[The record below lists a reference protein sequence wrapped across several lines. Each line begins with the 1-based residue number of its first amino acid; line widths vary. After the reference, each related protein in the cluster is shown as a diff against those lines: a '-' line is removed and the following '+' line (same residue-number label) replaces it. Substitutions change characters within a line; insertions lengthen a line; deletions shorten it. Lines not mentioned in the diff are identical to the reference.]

1 MPTGLEDLT
10 AVADDR
16 PDADADMAGS
26 DGGGVGSSVGE
37 AASRAML
44 LGPAEIGAPGWNIV
58 EERVWPTGGLDSTSG
73 KSKRALEAGCIT
85 VWRSMARTDPTRS
98 AWVEVVPYASP
109 EDALVS
115 LQQVPTFFVGTGPAD
130 EEIEW
135 ERTVDDLVVPGV
147 ADTWIFEKSTTGPG
161 GKSHA
166 RYVGGTVHRI
176 LFLVCLSDP
185 EAARPW
191 DEVLAVATM
200 QADRVRAALGVS
212 PPG

>member
-1 MPTGLEDLT
+1 VP
-10 AVADDR
+10 DD
-16 PDADADMAGS
+16 PHDMDGDMTGS
-26 DGGGVGSSVGE
+26 DKVGVEASVGE

-44 LGPAEIGAPGWNIV
+44 LGPAEIGAPGWSIV

-73 KSKRALEAGCIT
+73 KSKRALQAECIT
-85 VWRSMARTDPTRS
+85 VWRSMARTEPTRS
-98 AWVEVVPYASP
+98 AWVEVVPYASVA
-109 EDALVS
+109 DALVS
-115 LQQVPTFFVGTGPAD
+115 LQQVPTFFVGTGPAG

-166 RYVGGTVHRI
+166 RYVGGTVDRI

-185 EAARPW
+185 EDARPW
-191 DEVLAVATM
+191 DEALAVATM
-200 QADRVRAALGVS
+200 QADRVRAALGIT

>member
-1 MPTGLEDLT
+1 MTG
-10 AVADDR
+10 
-16 PDADADMAGS
+16 G
-26 DGGGVGSSVGE
+26 DGGGAETSAGE

-44 LGPAEIGAPGWNIV
+44 LGPAEIGAPGWSIV
-58 EERVWPTGGLDSTSG
+58 EERVWPTGGLDSTSD
-73 KSKRALEAGCIT
+73 KSKRALQAGCIT
-85 VWRSMARTDPTRS
+85 VWRSMTRAEPTRS
-98 AWVEVVPYASP
+98 AWVEVVPYASA

-130 EEIEW
+130 EEIDW
-135 ERTVDDLVVPGV
+135 ERTVDDLVVPRV

-166 RYVGGTVHRI
+166 RYVGGTVQRI

-200 QADRVRAALGVS
+200 QAERVRGALGIS
-212 PPG
+212 PPE

>member
-1 MPTGLEDLT
+1 MDGDTTGSDE
-10 AVADDR
+10 
-16 PDADADMAGS
+16 ADAEVSA
-26 DGGGVGSSVGE
+26 GE

-44 LGPAEIGAPGWNIV
+44 LGPTEIGAPGWSVV

-85 VWRSMARTDPTRS
+85 VWRSMARAEPTHS

-115 LQQVPTFFVGTGPAD
+115 LGQVPTFFVGTGPAG

-147 ADTWIFEKSTTGPG
+147 ADTWIFEKSTTGAS

-166 RYVGGTVHRI
+166 RYVGGTVDRI
-176 LFLVCLSDP
+176 LFLVCLSDS
-185 EAARPW
+185 EDARPW

-200 QADRVRAALGVS
+200 QADRVRAALGVT

>member
-1 MPTGLEDLT
+1 MP
-10 AVADDR
+10 DDR
-16 PDADADMAGS
+16 HHADTDRTGP
-26 DGGGVGSSVGE
+26 DGGGVGASVGE
-37 AASRAML
+37 ATSRAML
-44 LGPAEIGAPGWNIV
+44 LGPAEIGAPGWSIV

-73 KSKRALEAGCIT
+73 KSKRALQAGCIT
-85 VWRSMARTDPTRS
+85 VWRSMARADPTRS
-98 AWVEVVPYASP
+98 AWVEVVPYASA

-115 LQQVPTFFVGTGPAD
+115 LRQVPTFFVGTGPAD

-147 ADTWIFEKSTTGPG
+147 ADTWIFEKSTTAPS

-166 RYVGGTVHRI
+166 RYVGGTVHHT

-185 EAARPW
+185 VAARPW
-191 DEVLAVATM
+191 EEVVAVATM
-200 QADRVRAALGVS
+200 QADRIREALGVS

>member
-1 MPTGLEDLT
+1 MP
-10 AVADDR
+10 DDR
-16 PDADADMAGS
+16 HEMDGDTTGPDEAGVEAS
-26 DGGGVGSSVGE
+26 AGESV
-37 AASRAML
+37 SRAML
-44 LGPAEIGAPGWNIV
+44 LGPAEIGAPGWSIV

-73 KSKRALEAGCIT
+73 KSKRALQAGCIT
-85 VWRSMARTDPTRS
+85 VWRSMARTEPTRS
-98 AWVEVVPYASP
+98 AWVELVPYASA

-115 LQQVPTFFVGTGPAD
+115 LGQVPTFFVGTGPAD

-161 GKSHA
+161 GKSRA
-166 RYVGGTVHRI
+166 RYVGGTVDRI

-185 EAARPW
+185 AEARPW

-200 QADRVRAALGVS
+200 QADRVRATLGVT
-212 PPG
+212 PPE